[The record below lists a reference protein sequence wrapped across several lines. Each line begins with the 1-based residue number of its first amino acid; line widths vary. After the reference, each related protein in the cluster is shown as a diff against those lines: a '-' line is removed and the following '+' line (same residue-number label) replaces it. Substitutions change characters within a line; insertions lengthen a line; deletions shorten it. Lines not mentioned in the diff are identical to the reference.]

1 MLEQYIEAIENNNI
15 VSKTDIE
22 GIITFVNDEF
32 CKISK
37 YSKEELIGKNHNI
50 VRHPDI
56 PASHFK
62 KLWSIILAKKTYK
75 GTVKNL
81 AKDGSV
87 FYVNTTIFPILDDDG
102 NIIEFVAIRYDV
114 TDATKIA
121 EKLKHRDRLMYQ
133 QARLASMGEMIAN
146 IAHQWRQPLSEL
158 GILLYGMKKE
168 IKECEYSEK
177 FDTQYEKSKN
187 LIKQMSQTIDDFR
200 NFFSPN
206 KPKEDFF
213 ICDIIDEA
221 MFILKDTLKNEKI
234 QVKIVCDKNISLHG
248 YANELSHVLI
258 NMLNNAKDAYCHI
271 TTKSKNINIEV
282 SQNSKSIQIKIS
294 DNGTGIPKNMVN
306 KVFEPY
312 FTTKHSSHGTGLG
325 LYIVKMIVQESMNGN
340 IEVENIDTGG
350 VCFTITFPRKV
361 AYE

>member
-1 MLEQYIEAIENNNI
+1 MLSQYIEAIEHNNI
-15 VSKTDIE
+15 VSKTDID

-37 YSKEELIGKNHNI
+37 FSRDELIGKNHNI

-62 KLWSIILAKKTYK
+62 KLWNIILAKKTYK
-75 GTVKNL
+75 ATVKNL

-87 FYVNTTIFPILDDDG
+87 FYVNTTIFPILDDHG

-114 TDATKIA
+114 TKATNTA

-158 GILLYGMKKE
+158 GILLYGIKKE
-168 IKECEYSEK
+168 FKNCKENEK
-177 FDTQYEKSKN
+177 FDMQYEKSKN

-206 KPKEDFF
+206 KPKENFF
-213 ICDIIDEA
+213 ISDIIDEA
-221 MFILKDTLKNEKI
+221 MFILRDTLKNEKI
-234 QVKIVCDKNISLHG
+234 KVDIVCDKDIKMFG
-248 YANELSHVLI
+248 YANEFSHVLI
-258 NMLNNAKDAYCHI
+258 NILNNAKDAFCHI
-271 TTKSKNINIEV
+271 TTKSKQIYIVVQER
-282 SQNSKSIQIKIS
+282 SSDIQIKVT
-294 DNGTGIPKNMVN
+294 DNGTGISDNMID

-325 LYIVKMIVQESMNGN
+325 LYIVKMIVEDSMNGK
-340 IEVENIDTGG
+340 IEVQNSDTSG
-350 VCFTITFPRKV
+350 VCFTITFPKEV
-361 AYE
+361 I

>member
-1 MLEQYIEAIENNNI
+1 VLSQYIEAIENNNI
-15 VSKTDIE
+15 VSKTDID

-37 YSKEELIGKNHNI
+37 FSKDELIGKNHNI

-62 KLWSIILAKKTYK
+62 KLWNIILTKKTYK

-87 FYVNTTIFPILDDDG
+87 FYVNTTIFPILDNHGD
-102 NIIEFVAIRYDV
+102 IIEFVAIRYDV
-114 TDATKIA
+114 TKATNTA
-121 EKLKHRDRLMYQ
+121 EKLKHRDRVMYQ

-168 IKECEYSEK
+168 FTKCDKSEK
-177 FDTQYEKSKN
+177 FDTQYEKSKK

-200 NFFSPN
+200 NFFNPN
-206 KPKEDFF
+206 KAKEHFF
-213 ICDIIDEA
+213 ISDIINDT
-221 MFILKDTLKNEKI
+221 MFILRDTLKNEKI
-234 QVKIVCDKNISLHG
+234 EVAISCDKNIKMFG
-248 YANELSHVLI
+248 YVNEFTHVLI
-258 NMLNNAKDAYCHI
+258 NILNNAKDAFCHI
-271 TTKSKNINIEV
+271 RTKSKQIYIVVKEN
-282 SQNSKSIQIKIS
+282 KSNIQIKIS
-294 DNGTGIPKNMVN
+294 DNGTGIEKNMIN

-312 FTTKHSSHGTGLG
+312 FTTKHTSQGTGLG
-325 LYIVKMIVQESMNGN
+325 LYIVKMIVEDSMNGK
-340 IEVENIDTGG
+340 IEVKNRKTNG
-350 VCFTITFPRKV
+350 VCFTITFPK
-361 AYE
+361 ESK

>member
-1 MLEQYIEAIENNNI
+1 MMLEQYIEAIENNNI
-15 VSKTDIE
+15 VSKTDIN

-37 YSKEELIGKNHNI
+37 YSRDELIGKNHNI

-56 PASHFK
+56 PPSHFK
-62 KLWSIILAKKTYK
+62 KLWNTILAKQTYK
-75 GTVKNL
+75 ATVKNL

-87 FYVNTTIFPILDDDG
+87 FYVNTTIFPILDDYG

-114 TDATKIA
+114 TKATNIA

-168 IKECEYSEK
+168 HINCSENEK
-177 FDTQYEKSKN
+177 FNIQYDKSKN

-206 KPKEDFF
+206 KPKEHFF
-213 ICDIIDEA
+213 VCDIIDEV
-221 MFILKDTLKNEKI
+221 MFILKDTLKNEHI
-234 QVKIVCDKNISLHG
+234 HVDIVCDKEIKLFG

-258 NMLNNAKDAYCHI
+258 NILNNAKDAYCHI
-271 TTKSKNINIEV
+271 STKSKLINI
-282 SQNSKSIQIKIS
+282 SAKQNSKSIQIKIS
-294 DNGTGIPKNMVN
+294 DNGIGIPKNRID

-325 LYIVKMIVQESMNGN
+325 LYMVKLIVEDSMNGK
-340 IEVENIDTGG
+340 IEVKNNEKSG
-350 VCFTITFPRKV
+350 VCFTITFKK
-361 AYE
+361 EKDL

>member
-1 MLEQYIEAIENNNI
+1 MTNQYIEAIENNNI
-15 VSKTDIE
+15 VSKTDIN

-37 YSKEELIGKNHNI
+37 FSRDELIGKNHNI

-62 KLWSIILAKKTYK
+62 KLWTILLAKKTYK
-75 GTVKNL
+75 ATVKNL

-87 FYVNTTIFPILDDDG
+87 FYVNTTIFPILDDSGD
-102 NIIEFVAIRYDV
+102 IIEFVAIRYDV
-114 TDATKIA
+114 TNATKLA
-121 EKLKHRDRLMYQ
+121 EKLKHRDRVMYQ

-168 IKECEYSEK
+168 FKNHEESKK
-177 FDTQYEKSKN
+177 FDIQHEKSKS

-206 KPKEDFF
+206 KPKEYFF
-213 ICDIIDEA
+213 ISDIIDET
-221 MFILKDTLKNEKI
+221 MFILKDTFKNEKI
-234 QVKIVCDKNISLHG
+234 EVDIVCDKSVKMFG
-248 YANELSHVLI
+248 YANEFSHVLI
-258 NMLNNAKDAYCHI
+258 NILNNAKDAFCHI
-271 TTKSKNINIEV
+271 TTKSKHIQILVKER
-282 SQNSKSIQIKIS
+282 NSNIQIKIT
-294 DNGTGIPKNMVN
+294 DNGTGISDKMIN

-312 FTTKHSSHGTGLG
+312 FSTKHASQGTGLG
-325 LYIVKMIVQESMNGN
+325 LYIVKMIVEDSMNGK
-340 IEVENIDTGG
+340 IEVKNDNTGG
-350 VCFTITFPRKV
+350 VCFTITFPK
-361 AYE
+361 ESK